1 MIDILNGSILLNKMN
16 LRYIYFLF
24 LFGIF
29 FLKGFSQNSFYN
41 VDTIREIKIN
51 FSTNSWDHILDSL
64 YVMGDNERMV
74 ATLIIDGIQY
84 DSVGVRYKGF
94 SSVSVDRTKNP
105 FNIKLDYLID
115 DQNHFGVD
123 KIKLSNVIAD
133 PSFIREVLTYEI
145 ARKYMPASES
155 NYANLYINDTLWGLY
170 TNTEAVN
177 KDFIRKHYDNRY
189 NPFFKCNPENLDILP
204 GGENSNL
211 SNTHGTDSVNYYPY
225 YDIESDNGWSYLY
238 NFIDTLN
245 NTPESIECVLNID
258 RVIWMHALNYSLI
271 NFDSYVGYG
280 QNYYIYMDNNGQF
293 NPILWDLN
301 MSFGSF
307 RLTDASSLYYNGFTI
322 AEAQSMDPL
331 IHHNDISIAPRP
343 LLRKVF
349 ENNRYRK
356 MYIAH
361 IRTIIEENIL
371 NQDYYNRGQYLQS
384 LIDQGVQNDNNK
396 FYSYNDFTTNL
407 NSSVSLVSG
416 ECPGI
421 TELMDARASYLSSYP
436 GYQGAPSINNV
447 INDNNQNNS
456 LGTDISI
463 TAKISNA
470 DYTMLA
476 YRYGSNDKF
485 IEIEMYDDG
494 SHNDSL
500 GGDGIYGAIISNPS
514 NYIEYYIYADND
526 SAGMF
531 SPERAAYEYYTI
543 SNFIDHGQL
552 VINEIM
558 SNNTSTVVDQS
569 DDYEDWIEIY
579 NPTPYSV
586 STNGLYL
593 SDDPANYQKWIF
605 PSYHIPSDGYLIV
618 WADEDQSQGGLHA
631 NFKLLSLGEKL
642 ILSYNNSLV
651 IDSITFPAINEN
663 GSYARSPNG
672 TGPFNF
678 MLPTFKWNNDI
689 VGISHIDSDH
699 TLNCYPNPFNSFFSF
714 DLASS
719 SSVKI
724 SDMFG
729 KLILEQD
736 MNQGLRK
743 INASSWSAGIY
754 FLNIISN
761 KNQTANRIIKIK

>member
-1 MIDILNGSILLNKMN
+1 MK
-16 LRYIYFLF
+16 LRYIFFIL
-24 LFGIF
+24 LFGTF
-29 FLKGFSQNSFYN
+29 YNGFSQGSFYN
-41 VDTIREIKIN
+41 IDTIREIKIN
-51 FSTNSWDHILDSL
+51 FPTISWDHILDSL
-64 YVMGDNERMV
+64 YVKGDNDRIM
-74 ATLIIDGIQY
+74 ATLTIDGIEY

-94 SSVSVDRTKNP
+94 SSVSVDRIKNP

-115 DQNHFGVD
+115 NQNHFGVD
-123 KIKLSNVIAD
+123 KIKLSNVISD

-145 ARKYMPASES
+145 ARKYMPSSES

-177 KDFIRKHYDNRY
+177 KDFIRKHYHNRY

-211 SNTHGTDSVNYYPY
+211 SNTHGIDSVNYYPH

-238 NFIDTLN
+238 SLIDTLN
-245 NTPESIECVLNID
+245 NTSDSIDNVLNID

-271 NFDSYVGYG
+271 NFDSYIGYG
-280 QNYYIYMDNNGQF
+280 QNYYIYMDNNRLF

-301 MSFGSF
+301 MSFASF

-331 IHHNDISIAPRP
+331 IHYNNISIAPRP

-349 ENNRYRK
+349 ENERYRK

-371 NQDYYNRGQYLQS
+371 NQDYYIRGQYLQS
-384 LIDQGVQNDNNK
+384 MIDQDVQNDNNK
-396 FYSYNDFTTNL
+396 FYSYSDFTTNL
-407 NSSVSLVSG
+407 NNSVSLVSG
-416 ECPGI
+416 DCPGI

-447 INDNNQNNS
+447 LDNNNQNNG

-463 TAKISNA
+463 TAEITNA
-470 DYTMLA
+470 SYAMLA
-476 YRYGSNDKF
+476 YRYGTNDKF

-494 SHNDSL
+494 NHNDSL
-500 GGDGIYGAIISNPS
+500 LGDGIYGAILNNPS

-526 SAGMF
+526 SAGLF

-543 SNFIDHGQL
+543 NNSIDPNQL

-569 DDYEDWIEIY
+569 NDYEDWIEIY

-586 STNGLYL
+586 TTNGLYL
-593 SDDPANYQKWIF
+593 SDDTANYQKWMF
-605 PSYHIPSDGYLIV
+605 PNYHIPSDSYLIV
-618 WADEDQSQGGLHA
+618 WADEDQSQGRLHA
-631 NFKLLSLGEKL
+631 NFKLLNLGENL

-663 GSYARSPNG
+663 SSYARSPNG

-689 VGISHIDSDH
+689 AGISVTDSEYKI
-699 TLNCYPNPFNSFFSF
+699 NCYPNPFNSFFSF
-714 DLASS
+714 ELGSSASIM
-719 SSVKI
+719 I
-724 SDMFG
+724 SDIFG
-729 KLILEQD
+729 RLILEQD
-736 MNQGLRK
+736 MDKGLIK
-743 INASSWSAGIY
+743 INTSSWPAGIY
-754 FLNIISN
+754 FLNVISN
-761 KNQTANRIIKIK
+761 KLLTTNRIIKIK